1 MPLYGYRNID
11 GGVKVSEHDRLALIN
26 QMGFSM
32 GSYSLAA
39 VRREWPIARAHLNK
53 IVAGL
58 GMLAME
64 IDENDP
70 VERES

>member
-11 GGVKVSEHDRLALIN
+11 GGVKVSENDRLALVN

-32 GSYSLAA
+32 GSYSIAA
-39 VRREWPIARAHLNK
+39 VRKEWPLARMHLNK
-53 IVAGL
+53 IVAGI

-64 IDENDP
+64 VDENDP
-70 VERES
+70 VEREN